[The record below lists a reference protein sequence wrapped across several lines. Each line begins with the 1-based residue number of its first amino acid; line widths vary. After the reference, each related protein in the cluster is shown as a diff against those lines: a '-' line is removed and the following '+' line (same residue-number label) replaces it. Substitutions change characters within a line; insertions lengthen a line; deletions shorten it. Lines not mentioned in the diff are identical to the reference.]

1 MDRFGKNRSE
11 TERSRWQP
19 VFRHSN
25 ATEIVQ
31 EHQPTV
37 WIGFCHLLVTNTVE
51 YPTDRFS
58 KTDLWPICADRNRS
72 MISAIVFRTRSRL
85 PDFEWFNGN
94 SILNV
99 KLGKQWMD
107 RFWKR
112 IHLVWERIHL
122 FSKRNQKVGKCIRS
136 SNRFAHGPTKLFDS
150 VRRVADYFSW
160 SQIGWRASGWVLEN
174 RSIEIWAALNSEAGL
189 DGSAIISKAYDV
201 FGIQSTVHRRVHN
214 GIDRF

>member
-1 MDRFGKNRSE
+1 MDRFRKNRSK
-11 TERSRWQP
+11 TERSQWEP
-19 VFRHSN
+19 GFGHSN

-72 MISAIVFRTRSRL
+72 MISATVFRTRSRL
-85 PDFEWFNGN
+85 PDFEWFNGTVFSTWN
-94 SILNV
+94 C
-99 KLGKQWMD
+99 
-107 RFWKR
+107 

-122 FSKRNQKVGKCIRS
+122 FSKRIQKVGKCIRS

-150 VRRVADYFSW
+150 VRRVVDYFSW
-160 SQIGWRASGWVLEN
+160 SQIGFRLVDA
-174 RSIEIWAALNSEAGL
+174 RL
-189 DGSAIISKAYDV
+189 DG
-201 FGIQSTVHRRVHN
+201 F
-214 GIDRF
+214 

>member
-85 PDFEWFNGN
+85 PDFERFNGN

-99 KLGKQWMD
+99 KWGNKNGWIGFENASIWSENASICSQNATRRLVSASGRRIGSRTVPRSCLILFAEWQTTFLGHRSVLDRLTRVWMGF
-107 RFWKR
+107 REP
-112 IHLVWERIHL
+112 IHRDLSGFELRGW
-122 FSKRNQKVGKCIRS
+122 
-136 SNRFAHGPTKLFDS
+136 
-150 VRRVADYFSW
+150 
-160 SQIGWRASGWVLEN
+160 IGWQC
-174 RSIEIWAALNSEAGL
+174 
-189 DGSAIISKAYDV
+189 YH
-201 FGIQSTVHRRVHN
+201 F
-214 GIDRF
+214 